1 MSFTPGSLVR
11 ARGREWVVLPDSDDE
26 LLVVRPLGGSD
37 DEIAGILRSLEP
49 VESATVPPPD
59 PDRDLGDAR
68 SGRLLHDALRLSV
81 RASAGPFRSFGRI
94 AVEPRPY
101 QLVPL
106 LMALRLD
113 PVRLLIADD
122 VGIGKTVEALLVAR
136 ELLDRGE
143 IRRLS
148 VLCPPH
154 LAEQWQAE
162 MRAKFHLDAELIGA
176 GTAARLERQLV
187 LRAGESLFD
196 RLDATVVSMDFIKSE
211 RRRDEYVYKA
221 PELVIVDEAH
231 TCTDASAAR
240 GARHQ
245 RYRLVRDLAAKPER
259 HLLLVTATP
268 HSGKDEAFAEL
279 LGFLD
284 PAFRAF
290 AAGAGE
296 QQRAALARHFV
307 QRRRADITAYL
318 DTQTPF
324 PTRDHPI
331 DATYTLTP
339 AYRHLLERV
348 LAYARETVRV
358 PGEAIQR
365 QRIRW
370 WAALALLR
378 SVSSS
383 PRAAVETLRTRAAF
397 ADDALT
403 RDEIEELGRRSVL
416 DLVDDESAEGADV
429 VPGAEAD
436 PSTASGPTVSATR
449 RRLRELADEAEALV
463 GNDPKLARGTA
474 LVRDLLRAG
483 RNPIVFCRYIA
494 TAEYVADALRE
505 ELARPAVKREL
516 GEVAVAAVTGKLP
529 AEEREDRVNE
539 LAAQARRVLVA
550 TDCLSEGINLQ
561 RGFDAVVHYDL
572 AWNPTRHEQREGRV
586 DRYGQPQPTVA
597 VATLYGSDNPVDG
610 LVLEVL
616 LRKHER
622 IRTALGFSVP
632 VPVDSNAV
640 LEAILEGI
648 LLKQPRDEVAAQQ
661 LVFFEDLV
669 KPRRDDLHR
678 AWDRAA
684 EAEQQSRSRFAQ
696 RTIDVAEVAREMRA
710 TREAVGSAVDIQRF
724 AVETLQRQG
733 AAVRANRAIDVDL
746 AAAHRAFL
754 EATNIAAA
762 IGERRRFTARFEEPV
777 DEHTLLLTRT
787 HPIVEGLASWVIDTA
802 LDPIEEGPASRCG
815 AVRTA
820 GVAARTTALVLRIR
834 YDLASAAARGQGIAE
849 EARMVAFRG
858 RPEAPE
864 WLSEEEA
871 AALFGVLPSGNVV
884 PEQQRQAVRQVV
896 DGLPSLQAHLEAYAR
911 RRAGELRESHDR
923 VRTVARLRGRTQVEP
938 RLPVDVIGIYV
949 YLPQAPA

>member
-1 MSFTPGSLVR
+1 MTFAPGSLVH
-11 ARGREWVVLPDSDDE
+11 ARGREWVVLPDSDEE

-37 DEIAGILRSLEP
+37 EEIAGILRSLEP
-49 VESATVPPPD
+49 VEPATVPPPD
-59 PDRDLGDAR
+59 PDRDLGDYR
-68 SGRLLHDALRLSV
+68 SGRLLLDALRLSV

-113 PVRLLIADD
+113 PVRMLIADD

-143 IRRLS
+143 IRRIS

-162 MRAKFHLDAELIGA
+162 MRTKFHLDAELVGA

-187 LRAGESLFD
+187 LRAGESVFD
-196 RLDATVVSMDFIKSE
+196 RLDATVVSMDFIKSDS
-211 RRRDEYVYKA
+211 RRDEYVYKA

-231 TCTDASAAR
+231 TCTDASPGR

-245 RYRLVRDLAAKPER
+245 RYRLLRDLAADPNR

-268 HSGKDEAFAEL
+268 HSGKDEAFGEL

-284 PAFRAF
+284 PAFRGF
-290 AAGAGE
+290 ASGADE
-296 QQRAALARHFV
+296 RQRAQLARHFV
-307 QRRRADITAYL
+307 QRRRGDIRAYL
-318 DTQTPF
+318 DTTTPF
-324 PTRDHPI
+324 PTRDRPI
-331 DATYTLTP
+331 DATYSLTP
-339 AYRHLLERV
+339 ASRHLLERV
-348 LAYARETVRV
+348 LAYARETVQV
-358 PGEAIQR
+358 PGEAVQR

-383 PRAAVETLRTRAAF
+383 PRAAVETLRSRAAF
-397 ADDALT
+397 ADEGLT
-403 RDEIEELGRRSVL
+403 HDEIEELGRRSVL

-436 PSTASGPTVSATR
+436 PAADTGPGASAAR

-463 GNDPKLARGTA
+463 GNDPKLARGMA
-474 LVRDLLRAG
+474 LVKDLLRDG

-494 TAEYVADALRE
+494 TAKYVAEALRE
-505 ELARPAVKREL
+505 ELARPAVKREF
-516 GEVAVAAVTGKLP
+516 GEIAVAAVTGELP

-539 LAAQARRVLVA
+539 LARNERRVLVA

-597 VATLYGSDNPVDG
+597 VATLYGADNPVDG
-610 LVLEVL
+610 LVLDVL

-622 IRTALGFSVP
+622 IRSALGFSVP

-648 LLKQPRDEVAAQQ
+648 LLKQPKDEVAARQ

-669 KPRRDDLHR
+669 KPRKDDLHR

-684 EAEQQSRSRFAQ
+684 EAEQRSRSRFAQ
-696 RTIDVAEVAREMRA
+696 RAIQVDDVARETLRA
-710 TREAVGSAVDIQRF
+710 TREAIGSSVDVKRF
-724 AVETLQRQG
+724 AVETFQRHG
-733 AAVRANRAIDVDL
+733 AAVRANGVLDVDL
-746 AAAHRAFL
+746 AAAHRAFV
-754 EATNIAAA
+754 EATNIAAT
-762 IGERRRFTARFEEPV
+762 IGDGRRFKARFEEPV

-802 LDPIEEGPASRCG
+802 LDPVAGGAARRCG
-815 AVRTA
+815 AVRTTA
-820 GVAARTTALVLRIR
+820 VAARTTALVLRLR
-834 YDLASAAARGQGIAE
+834 YDLASAGRGQLIAE

-858 RPEAPE
+858 HPEAPD
-864 WLSEEEA
+864 WLPDAEVA
-871 AALFGVLPSGNVV
+871 GLFDAVPSGNVV
-884 PEQQRQAVRQVV
+884 PEQQRQAVRQLIE
-896 DGLPSLQAHLEAYAR
+896 GLPALRPHLDDYAS
-911 RRAGELRESHDR
+911 RRAVELRDSHER
-923 VRTVARLRGRTQVEP
+923 VRSAARLTGGTLVEP
-938 RLPVDVIGIYV
+938 RLPVDVIGVYM
-949 YLPQAPA
+949 YLPHVPA